1 MSSTSTQSLPVSVP
15 EVEKNEAV
23 RPAPQPERSD
33 APFAIKLIS
42 GIPG

>member
-1 MSSTSTQSLPVSVP
+1 MGSTSTQAVPVSVP
-15 EVEKNEAV
+15 EVEKSDAT